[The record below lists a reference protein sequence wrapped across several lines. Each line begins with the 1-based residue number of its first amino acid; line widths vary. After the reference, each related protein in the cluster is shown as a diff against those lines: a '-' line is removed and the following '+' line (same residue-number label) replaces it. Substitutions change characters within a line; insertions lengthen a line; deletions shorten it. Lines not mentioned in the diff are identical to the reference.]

1 MISLPKQL
9 VVIGDSSVYGWGDNE
24 GGGWCER
31 LRKDWCKTKW
41 ASNLSTWRKGRWD
54 KKFHLDGKKNGHLEE
69 KREEINLKQSCLMLV
84 LTTLQQ
90 LVRKRKTSIRYRWI

>member
-9 VVIGDSSVYGWGDNE
+9 VVIGDSSVLDGEIMKVADGVRGLE
-24 GGGWCER
+24 KIGAI
-31 LRKDWCKTKW
+31 TKMDQLFI
-41 ASNLSTWRKGRWD
+41 NLALGEMGL
-54 KKFHLDGKKNGHLEE
+54 KKFPLDGKKNGHLEE

-90 LVRKRKTSIRYRWI
+90 LVR